1 MRFDLWLAFAQG
13 VSPASV
19 AEAVFDECISD
30 DPKQTQGLGGD
41 NMTCVIVQFKYAEN
55 PGAFAK

>member
-1 MRFDLWLAFAQG
+1 MAFAQG